1 MADIDPASA
10 AAATSIGAAAAPAA
24 ADSAPNVDPGATAR
38 AAAPAPATPTALQ
51 RHGRLLLVGFAAAAL
66 VALFWPRGDGKKAA
80 PGGFLV
86 DAGGRPA
93 PLGERM
99 APVTLLHF
107 YASWCP
113 PCLDEAPSM
122 HRLEKDFASEPRFRV
137 VKVAVE
143 DDVERAQALGGT
155 EDILFDPQWETAHR
169 YGTRALPESY
179 LIVGGKV
186 QHKFDGP
193 QNWDDPQV
201 RDALRQAIA
210 RVASS

>member
-1 MADIDPASA
+1 MADMDPLPAAASPPGA
-10 AAATSIGAAAAPAA
+10 VTDAPQAPGAPAADPPAAATGAPPTPIQRNGRVLLAVAAILA
-24 ADSAPNVDPGATAR
+24 V
-38 AAAPAPATPTALQ
+38 
-51 RHGRLLLVGFAAAAL
+51 
-66 VALFWPRGDGKKAA
+66 VALLWPRGDGSREA

-93 PLGERM
+93 PLAERM

-122 HRLEKDFASEPRFRV
+122 TRLKRDLASQPRFRV
-137 VKVAVE
+137 LMVAVN
-143 DDVERAQALGGT
+143 DDIQRAQALAGA
-155 EDILFDPQWETAHR
+155 DDVLFDPQWEIAHR

-186 QHKFDGP
+186 KRKWDGP
-193 QNWDDPQV
+193 VDWDDPLV
-201 RDALRQAIA
+201 RDALQQAIA
-210 RVASS
+210 AAG

>member
-1 MADIDPASA
+1 MADIDPSTA
-10 AAATSIGAAAAPAA
+10 AEATPIGAAVAPATA
-24 ADSAPNVDPGATAR
+24 GAAPNVDPGATAG
-38 AAAPAPATPTALQ
+38 AAATAPAAPTALQ
-51 RHGRLLLVGFAAAAL
+51 RHGRLLLIGVAVVAL
-66 VALFWPRGDGKKAA
+66 VALFWPRGDGSKAA

-113 PCLDEAPSM
+113 PCLEEAPSM
-122 HRLEKDFASEPRFRV
+122 NRLEKDFAGEPRFRV

-143 DDVERAQALGGT
+143 DDVGRAQALAGT
-155 EDILFDPQWETAHR
+155 ADVLFDPKWETAHR

-186 QHKFDGP
+186 QRKFDGP
-193 QNWDDPQV
+193 QNWDDPQL
-201 RDALRQAIA
+201 RDALQQAVA
-210 RVASS
+210 RVTSS

>member
-1 MADIDPASA
+1 MAP
-10 AAATSIGAAAAPAA
+10 
-24 ADSAPNVDPGATAR
+24 R
-38 AAAPAPATPTALQ
+38 ALQ
-51 RHGRLLLVGFAAAAL
+51 LRGWLLFIGVALVAL
-66 VALFWPRGDGKKAA
+66 VALFLPRGDAKKAA

-86 DAGGRPA
+86 DAGGRPT

-122 HRLEKDFASEPRFRV
+122 NRLEKDFASEPRFRV

-143 DDVERAQALGGT
+143 DDIGRAQALAGT
-155 EDILFDPQWETAHR
+155 EDVLFDPKWETAHR
-169 YGTRALPESY
+169 YGTRQLPESY

-193 QNWDDPQV
+193 VDWDDPQV
-201 RDALRQAIA
+201 RDAVQQAIA